1 MKMEAL
7 KHQGKRNDL
16 TCVQIEHKLKAR
28 GQVAEEAGESMAQ
41 VQRYIRLT
49 ELIPELLEF
58 VDQKK
63 IPMAVG
69 IDLSYLNKDE
79 QAIVLNQLKELQVTI
94 SMTQSGRI
102 RELSN
107 DGKCTAESVYAV
119 LSEEKPKNRK
129 VVLKSKRISEY
140 FPEETSQ
147 EEIVEIIFS
156 LLDKWRKSAKNGKRS

>member
-1 MKMEAL
+1 
-7 KHQGKRNDL
+7 
-16 TCVQIEHKLKAR
+16 
-28 GQVAEEAGESMAQ
+28 
-41 VQRYIRLT
+41 
-49 ELIPELLEF
+49 
-58 VDQKK
+58 
-63 IPMAVG
+63 MAVG

-79 QAIVLNQLKELQVTI
+79 QAIVLDQLKELQVTM

-107 DGKCTAESVYAV
+107 EGKCTAESVYAV

-140 FPEETSQ
+140 FPEEISQ